1 MNVLDSS
8 ALAKFVNR
16 ERGWEEV
23 ERALEGGCVTLELAL
38 KEVANSLWRRV
49 MRGDVEVEAVR
60 AVMKDLIDLKPFRLA
75 PQEEL
80 YSDALALASEAG
92 IPIYD
97 SLFIQLAKRLGT
109 LLLTSDRDQAKAAEA
124 AGVKA
129 IIL

>member
-1 MNVLDSS
+1 VNVLDSS

-38 KEVANSLWRRV
+38 EEVANSLWRRV
-49 MRGDVEVEAVR
+49 MRGDVEVEAAR
-60 AVMKDLIDLKPFRLA
+60 AIMKDLIDLKPFR
-75 PQEEL
+75 
-80 YSDALALASEAG
+80 LALASEAG

-109 LLLTSDRDQAKAAEA
+109 LLLTSDRVQAKAAEA